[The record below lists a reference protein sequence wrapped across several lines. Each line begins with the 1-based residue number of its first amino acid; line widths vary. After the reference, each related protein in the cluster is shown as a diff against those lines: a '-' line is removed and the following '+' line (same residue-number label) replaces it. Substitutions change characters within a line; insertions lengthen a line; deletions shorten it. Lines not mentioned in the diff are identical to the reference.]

1 MNLTEKQIELLKKY
15 NVDYKVDSV
24 DDLLINIDLIMT
36 KYLDKNAEPTKDY
49 MVLEKLYDEVY
60 DLEDTKQCLF

>member
-36 KYLDKNAEPTKDY
+36 KYLDKNAEPTKNY

-60 DLEDTKQCLF
+60 DLEDTK

>member
-36 KYLDKNAEPTKDY
+36 KYLDKNDEPTKDY

-60 DLEDTKQCLF
+60 DLEDTK

>member
-15 NVDYKVDSV
+15 NVNYKVDSV
-24 DDLLINIDLIMT
+24 NDLLINIDLIMT

-60 DLEDTKQCLF
+60 DLEDTK

>member
-15 NVDYKVDSV
+15 NVAYKVDSV
-24 DDLLINIDLIMT
+24 DNLLINIDLIMT

-60 DLEDTKQCLF
+60 NLEDTK

>member
-49 MVLEKLYDEVY
+49 IVLEKLYDEVY
-60 DLEDTKQCLF
+60 DLEDTK

>member
-15 NVDYKVDSV
+15 NIDYKVDSV

-36 KYLDKNAEPTKDY
+36 KYLDKNDEPTKDY

-60 DLEDTKQCLF
+60 DLEDTK

>member
-24 DDLLINIDLIMT
+24 DNLLINIDLIMT

-60 DLEDTKQCLF
+60 NLEDTK

>member
-15 NVDYKVDSV
+15 NVDYKVNSV

-60 DLEDTKQCLF
+60 DLEDTK

>member
-60 DLEDTKQCLF
+60 NLEDTK

>member
-15 NVDYKVDSV
+15 NVNYKVDSV

-36 KYLDKNAEPTKDY
+36 KYLDKNDEPTKDY

-60 DLEDTKQCLF
+60 DLEDTK

>member
-24 DDLLINIDLIMT
+24 ADLLINIDLIMT

-49 MVLEKLYDEVY
+49 MVLEELYDEVY
-60 DLEDTKQCLF
+60 DLKDTK

>member
-24 DDLLINIDLIMT
+24 DDLLINIDFVMT
-36 KYLDKNAEPTKDY
+36 DYVDSNDEPTEDFII
-49 MVLEKLYDEVY
+49 LEKLYDEVY
-60 DLEDTKQCLF
+60 DLEDTK

>member
-15 NVDYKVDSV
+15 NVDYKIDSV

-60 DLEDTKQCLF
+60 DLKDTK

>member
-60 DLEDTKQCLF
+60 DLEDTK

>member
-24 DDLLINIDLIMT
+24 ADLLINIDLIMT

-60 DLEDTKQCLF
+60 DLKDTK

>member
-24 DDLLINIDLIMT
+24 NDLLINIDLIMT

-60 DLEDTKQCLF
+60 DLEDAK